1 MYYYHYLFT
10 NASIYYIAKKCTMG
24 LYRYLVSPVVHA
36 PSAALD
42 PQGGSAGWH
51 VHTGHWMA
59 VYRVKN
65 SWFLFF
71 IPSGVQHVN
80 TLICPRCDQREV
92 PPPWYHQYPIY
103 LQNTVSLINTW
114 LLCGYALFF
123 CLSCGC
129 NKQLESMECT
139 SGAKSAH
146 MHDSFC
152 QLLLWLAS
160 ALLVSD

>member
-10 NASIYYIAKKCTMG
+10 IASIYYIAQKCTMG
-24 LYRYLVSPVVHA
+24 LYRYLVSPIVHA

-160 ALLVSD
+160 ALLISD